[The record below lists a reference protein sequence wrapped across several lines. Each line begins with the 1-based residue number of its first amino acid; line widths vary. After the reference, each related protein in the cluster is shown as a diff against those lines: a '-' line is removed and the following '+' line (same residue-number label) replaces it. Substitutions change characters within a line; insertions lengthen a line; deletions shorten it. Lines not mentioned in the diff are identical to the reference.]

1 MENDVRRDK
10 RNPASAR
17 KGGLVVTQ
25 RRLVETGLLLTAV
38 LLAAVCDRPVDAGS
52 VQGDSSAHTLASSPI
67 GRLNS
72 PRLSESSGLVKS
84 RKYPDIFW
92 THNDSGN
99 LPALFAVKL
108 TGEVVAEI
116 PVAGATNVDWEDLA
130 IDDRGNLYIGDIGDN
145 RRRRASYQI
154 YELPEPD
161 PFARPIKPAQVAKV
175 HRYRFPDRRFNCE
188 AMFIYKDRLH
198 IITKEPQARPI
209 IYRLEPDSDK
219 MLTPKPVCTL
229 PLLFVTAADVSLDG
243 KMLVVCCY
251 GQLAVFE
258 IGDDLSKIGRRRPK
272 RVSLPAGLQTEACS
286 FDGSDVIVTAES
298 RQIWRITA
306 EDIASERRSPS
317 D

>member
-1 MENDVRRDK
+1 MTLRATSAD
-10 RNPASAR
+10 PASAR
-17 KGGLVVTQ
+17 EGGLVVSQ
-25 RRLVETGLLLTAV
+25 RRLVETGLLLTVV
-38 LLAAVCDRPVDAGS
+38 LWAAVCDRPVDAGS
-52 VQGDSSAHTLASSPI
+52 VQGDSNAHTLDSPPI
-67 GRLNS
+67 GRLDS
-72 PRLSESSGLVKS
+72 SRLSESSGLVKS
-84 RKYPDIFW
+84 RKYPGIFW

-99 LPALFAVKL
+99 LPVLFAVKL

-145 RRRRASYQI
+145 RRRRASYEV

-161 PFARPIKPAQVAKV
+161 PFARPVKPAQAAKV

-188 AMFIYKDRLH
+188 AIFVYKDKLH
-198 IITKEPQARPI
+198 IITKEPLNRPI
-209 IYRLEPDSDK
+209 IYRLEPENDK

-229 PLLFVTAADVSLDG
+229 PLMYVTAADVSPDG
-243 KMLVVCCY
+243 KTLAVCCY

-258 IGDDLSKIGRRRPK
+258 IGDDLSKIGHRRPK
-272 RVSLPAGLQTEACS
+272 RVSLPVGLQTEACS
-286 FDGSDVIVTAES
+286 FDGGDVIVTAES

-306 EDIASERRSPS
+306 EDIASERRPPS